1 MKGGA
6 FPRRPVNLCKALFLP
21 CAFIYQFS
29 GTMLELS
36 KKVQISIEVGVEI
49 FKDLIVNTYQGI
61 SGFVKDKN
69 KERDFFGTATK
80 KYIRR
85 YY

>member
-49 FKDLIVNTYQGI
+49 FKDLIVNT
-61 SGFVKDKN
+61 
-69 KERDFFGTATK
+69 
-80 KYIRR
+80 
-85 YY
+85 

>member
-1 MKGGA
+1 
-6 FPRRPVNLCKALFLP
+6 
-21 CAFIYQFS
+21 
-29 GTMLELS
+29 MLELS